1 MEQQEHRR
9 TLWAPNWSN
18 GTEESAQLCQQVD
31 PIPEDLMLLQS
42 KAEKSATLEKTCRA
56 WMLMQIIKARFSVL
70 TTWEL
75 SNWKLKKNICLH
87 FFYRSSCNF
96 CTLRFF
102 GSLHL
107 QKLIFLFKKKS
118 SGFRRALVLKTQ
130 FPQPSTPQ
138 TLSLETSRTSP
149 IENDET

>member
-31 PIPEDLMLLQS
+31 PIPEDLMLLNESWQPVPRFFHR
-42 KAEKSATLEKTCRA
+42 RA

-75 SNWKLKKNICLH
+75 SNWKLKK
-87 FFYRSSCNF
+87 
-96 CTLRFF
+96 
-102 GSLHL
+102 
-107 QKLIFLFKKKS
+107 KKQY
-118 SGFRRALVLKTQ
+118 F
-130 FPQPSTPQ
+130 
-138 TLSLETSRTSP
+138 
-149 IENDET
+149 